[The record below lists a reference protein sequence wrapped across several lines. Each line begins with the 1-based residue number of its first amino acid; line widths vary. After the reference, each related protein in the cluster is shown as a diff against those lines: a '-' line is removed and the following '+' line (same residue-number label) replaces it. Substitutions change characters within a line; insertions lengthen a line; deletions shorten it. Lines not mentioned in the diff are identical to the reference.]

1 MNTTPKQLRGEALRK
16 ALDLKT
22 HPEGGYYSEIHRS
35 EAQVQH
41 NGKPRAAMTSIYFL
55 LTQGQ
60 VSRWHVVDAE
70 EAWHYYEGD
79 PIELYVMPPD
89 FSKVEKI
96 SLGVFDNNGT
106 KPVHVVPS
114 GWWQASRTSDEYS
127 LCGCTVAPGF
137 EFSGFRMLN
146 EAEQTA
152 VKQQFPELVFLV

>member
-1 MNTTPKQLRGEALRK
+1 MNTTSGQLRSEALRNE
-16 ALDLKT
+16 LDLKT

-96 SLGVFDNNGT
+96 SLGVFDSNGT

-114 GWWQASRTSDEYS
+114 GWWQASRTSAEYS

-146 EAEQTA
+146 ETEQTA
-152 VKQQFPELVFLV
+152 VKQKFPELAFLV